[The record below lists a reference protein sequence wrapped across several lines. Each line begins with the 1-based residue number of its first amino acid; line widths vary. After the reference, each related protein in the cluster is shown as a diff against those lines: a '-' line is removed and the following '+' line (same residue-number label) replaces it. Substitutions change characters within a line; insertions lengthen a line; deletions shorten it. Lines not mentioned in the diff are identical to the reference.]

1 MRLLIIL
8 IIVGLVAVAAVA
20 AIFFLF
26 LKPSEEWAIEVTP
39 SDEIVI
45 KGPVG
50 RVAKKQVFI
59 KCLKGDEVKINVIIS
74 KIAQAF
80 VKPKSLTLNEGELG
94 KTTLIVKISKLG
106 EQKGVLIIV
115 YGEKKEEIPVKVIG
129 LPTPSEEEEQKKKE
143 HKEGKEQP
151 SGEIPGM
158 GWLNFTII
166 ADVKITGS
174 TSGTLMGTPPTTYE
188 SRFTTTYTYV
198 WIFYLT
204 KKGEVSDSTLYAGWV
219 ELKEVSIACTDRYY
233 YQLTESP
240 ELKAEVTVTVNGCIN
255 KLPEGQSLSTSIE
268 AVIDREGRIVHIKFG
283 DPEWYLGDIQGT
295 QVSVVQTP
303 EKTVSGTTSV
313 TEDFW
318 LTAIPIEALI
328 NTLKPKIGDKA
339 QGIVNT
345 NTEEY
350 PTLLGQY
357 YLCDPKVPQPIT
369 ISGSLEIIKI

>member
-8 IIVGLVAVAAVA
+8 IIVGLVAVAAIVA
-20 AIFFLF
+20 VFFLSF
-26 LKPSEEWAIEVTP
+26 KSSEEWMIEVTP

-50 RVAKKQVFI
+50 RVAKKQVLI
-59 KCLKGDEVKINVIIS
+59 RCLKGDEVKINVIIS

-80 VKPKSLTLNEGELG
+80 VKPKSLTLNEGEIG

-115 YGEKKEEIPVKVIG
+115 YGAKKEEIPVKVIG
-129 LPTPSEEEEQKKKE
+129 LPTPSGEGEEKKE

-151 SGEIPGM
+151 SGEMPGM

-174 TSGTLMGTPPTTYE
+174 TSGTLTSTPSTTYE

-198 WIFYLT
+198 WVFYLA
-204 KKGEVSDSTLYAGWV
+204 KEGEVSDGTLYTGWV
-219 ELKEVSIACTDRYY
+219 ELKEVSIACTNKYY
-233 YQLTESP
+233 YQLTQSP
-240 ELKAEVTVTVNGCIN
+240 EFKAEVTVTVDGCIN
-255 KLPEGQSLSTSIE
+255 KLPEGQSLGTSIE
-268 AVIDREGRIVHIKFG
+268 AVVDGEGRIVYIKFG

-303 EKTVSGTTSV
+303 ERTVSGTTSI
-313 TEDFW
+313 TEGFW
-318 LTAIPIEALI
+318 LTAIPVEALI

-339 QGIVNT
+339 QGMVNT
-345 NTEEY
+345 NTDEY
-350 PTLLGQY
+350 PTLLDQY
-357 YLCDPKVPQPIT
+357 YLCDPQVPQPIT

>member
-1 MRLLIIL
+1 MRLLIVL
-8 IIVGLVAVAAVA
+8 IIVGLIAAAAVAAV
-20 AIFFLF
+20 FFLF
-26 LKPSEEWAIEVTP
+26 LKSREEWAIEVTP
-39 SDEIVI
+39 SDEIVV

-50 RVAKKQVFI
+50 RAAKKQVFI
-59 KCLKGDEVKINVIIS
+59 KCLKGEEVKINIIIS

-80 VKPKSLTLNEGELG
+80 VKPKSLTLNEGEIG
-94 KTTLIVKISKLG
+94 KTTLIVKISKPG

-129 LPTPSEEEEQKKKE
+129 LPTPSKEEQKK
-143 HKEGKEQP
+143 KEGKEQP
-151 SGEIPGM
+151 SEEISGIE
-158 GWLNFTII
+158 WLNFTII

-174 TSGTLMGTPPTTYE
+174 TSGTLTGTPPTIYE

-198 WIFYLT
+198 WVFYLA
-204 KKGEVSDSTLYAGWV
+204 KGGEVSEGTLYTGWV
-219 ELKEVSIACTDRYY
+219 ELKGVSTACTNKYY
-233 YQLTESP
+233 YQLTEAP
-240 ELKAEVTVTVNGCIN
+240 ELKAEATVTIDGCIN
-255 KLPEGQSLSTSIE
+255 KLPEGQSLTTSIE
-268 AVIDREGRIVHIKFG
+268 AVIDGEGRIVYIKFG
-283 DPEWYLGDIQGT
+283 DPEWFLGDIQGT

-318 LTAIPIEALI
+318 LTAIPVEALI

-339 QGIVNT
+339 QGTVNT

-357 YLCDPKVPQPIT
+357 YLCDPQVPQPIT